1 VSDPAVVVVVIGCRS
16 GGGWWCCGGR
26 EEKKQ
31 IARAAAA
38 AAAAEHRR
46 TADNNTR
53 TRAKQPKNRSR
64 KIARAYDRPL
74 RNPCARCVTRKVT
87 RVRRCPQAH
96 EKYEKHHHNTI
107 SSRREYRARGR
118 GLLVGVGVALTIDVG
133 SSSAHVVELHQTCED
148 LARPGASRY
157 SIRFDISSYL
167 GTTIT
172 ATRESLSRRRHHQS
186 HNRHRHQSRRHRQS
200 RHRRSNHWH
209 RLDRPSTPRR

>member
-87 RVRRCPQAH
+87 RVGRCPQAH
-96 EKYEKHHHNTI
+96 EKYEKHHHHTI

-148 LARPGASRY
+148 LARPIAGRY
-157 SIRFDISSYL
+157 SIRFDSIRYL
-167 GTTIT
+167 VV
-172 ATRESLSRRRHHQS
+172 
-186 HNRHRHQSRRHRQS
+186 S
-200 RHRRSNHWH
+200 RHDDNRDAREPQS
-209 RLDRPSTPRR
+209 PPPPESQPPPPPESPPPPPESPPPPP